1 MHRCKLHHGGFLLKL
16 LTIFRWSAKPLEK
29 IFPPLRIYPLEL
41 QSDRNLH
48 LILSEADDKA
58 AICSSTKR
66 PVLSDAH
73 KTHTQKWRILS
84 GGQEQIQHVG
94 HHKYKEGSFL
104 VNGCNQPFVFT
115 SAAAKESKQSVR
127 KKYNN
132 CYSKRC
138 KTSQNNEPSPPFL
151 KPWLNHQ
158 NTPRTPNSNSLCP
171 LQKGRQ
177 VNESPASLSI
187 SPPFSLPHLFIEA
200 AAPFDLYA
208 CGMCVRGPAAVRADG
223 EGGE

>member
-1 MHRCKLHHGGFLLKL
+1 MCVCVFGGGVSIYSTSKYLLQKKMHRCKLHHGGFLLKL

-104 VNGCNQPFVFT
+104 VNGCNQPFCV
-115 SAAAKESKQSVR
+115 
-127 KKYNN
+127 YI
-132 CYSKRC
+132 CC
-138 KTSQNNEPSPPFL
+138 SQRE
-151 KPWLNHQ
+151 
-158 NTPRTPNSNSLCP
+158 
-171 LQKGRQ
+171 
-177 VNESPASLSI
+177 
-187 SPPFSLPHLFIEA
+187 
-200 AAPFDLYA
+200 
-208 CGMCVRGPAAVRADG
+208 
-223 EGGE
+223 